1 MTMQSLIQRPSRHSA
16 LELPSPLLIM
26 VVVLTAS
33 SLMIPLSPNQG
44 IQANAASPG
53 DPSVTLV
60 YLYNATDVGGLP
72 IFISYTPIGFTPP
85 LTQTWSV
92 NGANAGSGENY
103 TLQTTQAGNF
113 TITVH
118 VTDQAGDSATS
129 APVTFRINQPPT
141 ATKLQVMYTPGAS
154 TATATLLFSGGTA
167 PFSFNWLLNG
177 KNTLTLGGKAES
189 CAGSASCTFDLPS
202 TGVNNVSVTVTDSQ
216 GVSTA
221 AQTAQ
226 ITYQQSAGGSLGI
239 ITYAAIGGGVGAA
252 LVIVFLFRKR
262 IFMRKGTVAVE
273 TGEKPAKKPPSP
285 MPEGKPA
292 ATLKTGQDSGTKAV
306 PNQTQTKPASRVPI
320 QQPVIK
326 IVREVTAPASAST
339 PQQVSKAE
347 PPTRVQSTTPPTP
360 QSIQEER
367 PKPSEPKS
375 APVTAANVQTGQ
387 AKSTE
392 QLNEAASK
400 TVSQPSSVVQTDKS
414 TAEKLEHGAVGKPR
428 AAVVISK
435 EASVSPAP
443 QSQVATPESVS
454 VSMLRRDLNQDPS
467 DWILDCVGGYGF
479 WSLEKGPLPKS
490 ELEKE
495 FKKRYPNIT
504 IANFNSLVY
513 DLIYKDKISSES
525 VNGSMVLKLTKS
537 VSEEKSAEWNRRL
550 AEAKLLEA
558 QLEARKQGAQPMERR
573 KEWIELKPQAA
584 LGDGGP
590 FDDLN
595 ARMRESGWYGRILT
609 TGVKEVKSIM
619 WHREPPV
626 NESAPPKKYYPNIMI
641 EWRQSGLGKGAAW
654 HVEGV
659 NISEDEFRERIESKT
674 WSEWLSKNK
683 ISVDFQTWEE
693 AVVKVLEMGSTFVR

>member
-1 MTMQSLIQRPSRHSA
+1 MQSLIQRSSRHSA
-16 LELPSPLLIM
+16 PKLPSPLLIIA
-26 VVVLTAS
+26 VVLTAS
-33 SLMIPLSPNQG
+33 LIMIPLSPYQG

-53 DPSVTLV
+53 DPSVSLV

-72 IFISYTPIGFTPP
+72 IFISYTPVGFTPP

-103 TLQTTQAGNF
+103 TLQTNQAGNF

-129 APVTFRINQPPT
+129 PPVIFRINQPPT
-141 ATKLQVMYTPGAS
+141 ATKLQVSYTPGAS
-154 TATATLLFSGGTA
+154 TATATLIFSGGTA
-167 PFSFNWLLNG
+167 PFTFNWLLNG

-189 CAGSASCTFDLPS
+189 CEGSASCTFDLPA
-202 TGVNNVSVTVTDSQ
+202 TGVNNVSATVTDSQ

-226 ITYQQSAGGSLGI
+226 ITYEQGAGGSLSI
-239 ITYAAIGGGVGAA
+239 ITYAGIGGGVGAA
-252 LVIVFLFRKR
+252 LVIVFLLRKR
-262 IFMRKGTVAVE
+262 IFIRKGTVAVE
-273 TGEKPAKKPPSP
+273 TGEKPAKKPSSP
-285 MPEGKPA
+285 IPENKSA
-292 ATLKTGQDSGTKAV
+292 ATLKAGRDSGAKAV
-306 PNQTQTKPASRVPI
+306 PNQTQTKPPSRAPI

-326 IVREVTAPASAST
+326 IVREVATPASAST
-339 PQQVSKAE
+339 SQQVSKAE
-347 PPTRVQSTTPPTP
+347 PPKRAQPTTPPSP
-360 QSIQEER
+360 QPIQQEP
-367 PKPSEPKS
+367 PKPSEPRP
-375 APVTAANVQTGQ
+375 APVTAASAQTGQ
-387 AKSTE
+387 AKSTG
-392 QLNEAASK
+392 QSKEAITK
-400 TVSQPSSVVQTDKS
+400 TVSQPSPVVQTYKT
-414 TAEKLEHGAVGKPR
+414 TAEKLEQSAVESK

-435 EASVSPAP
+435 EASVLPAP
-443 QSQVATPESVS
+443 QGPVATSESVS

-467 DWILDCVGGYGF
+467 DWILDCIGGYGF

-504 IANFNSLVY
+504 IASFNSLVY
-513 DLIYKDKISSES
+513 DLIYKDKISSEA

-558 QLEARKQGAQPMERR
+558 QLEARKQGTQPTERR

-595 ARMRESGWYGRILT
+595 ARMRQSGWYGRILT
-609 TGVKEVKSIM
+609 TGAKEVKSIM

-641 EWRQSGLGKGAAW
+641 EWRQSGLGKGAVW